1 MLQYAD
7 IFKSKESDVQ
17 SWVDGRAQS
26 NTHCIHT
33 QPIRRTKQE
42 MAEPWQAHSIISIAL
57 DHPLEFVPCPGEI
70 FTQ

>member
-7 IFKSKESDVQ
+7 IFKSTKSDVQ

-26 NTHCIHT
+26 NTRCIHT

-42 MAEPWQAHSIISIAL
+42 MAEPWQAHNVI
-57 DHPLEFVPCPGEI
+57 
-70 FTQ
+70 